1 METAPWPSDVTV
13 NDRNLQLYELG
24 GIDDV
29 RYSQFS
35 WRTRLALA
43 HKGLSFDT
51 IPVRVSDK
59 ATIAFSNQNK
69 VPVLKNGDRVV
80 SDSWAI
86 AEYLERTYPERPSLF
101 GGSIGHG
108 LTRFINM
115 MVDRQLV
122 PKAASMLMRDVLD
135 IVDEGDAAHMRSTME
150 KAFRKTLEEMAAQ
163 RDTDVIE
170 FRRMLDPIRATLRG
184 QHYLCGD
191 EPAYADYIL
200 FSVFQWAR
208 LVSPFEL
215 LKDEDLVA
223 AWRERMLDVF
233 GGMARQQRS
242 RMAVLETAS

>member
-1 METAPWPSDVTV
+1 MNENNP
-13 NDRNLQLYELG
+13 QLYELG

-43 HKGLSFDT
+43 HKGLNFDA

-59 ATIAFSNQNK
+59 AAIAFSNQTK
-69 VPVLKNGDRVV
+69 VPILMIGDDVV

-101 GGSIGHG
+101 GGPIGHG
-108 LTRFINM
+108 LTCFINT

-122 PKAASMLMRDVLD
+122 PKAATMLMRDVLD
-135 IVDEGDAAHMRSTME
+135 IVDDGDALHMRTSME

-163 RDTDVIE
+163 RDADVIE
-170 FRRMLDPIRATLRG
+170 FRRMLDPFRATLRG
-184 QHYLCGD
+184 QRYLCGD

-208 LVSPFEL
+208 IVSPFEL

-223 AWRERMLDVF
+223 EWRKRMLDLF
-233 GGMARQQRS
+233 GGMARQQRA
-242 RMAVLETAS
+242 RAMEAAT